1 MLQYGVALATVEAL
15 TLSMTVDAE
24 PMNLLQ
30 RFGQMQPRASG
41 ARTRGDLY
49 VLRERVGLYILMLSE
64 TVCDRI

>member
-49 VLRERVGLYILMLSE
+49 VL
-64 TVCDRI
+64 